1 VRCYIARRTKPFNIY
16 PFDIKHMNVDVG
28 ISIVRQLND
37 QSHLN
42 TLCNVEIAEI
52 LTAIEI
58 DLLQDNSIVFLV
70 TCATDVHSRS

>member
-1 VRCYIARRTKPFNIY
+1 
-16 PFDIKHMNVDVG
+16 MNVDVG

-52 LTAIEI
+52 LNAIEI